1 MQISSMAQ
9 SSTHHTLLLHLFN
22 ELRPAEANAF
32 EHLLISDVELQQDY
46 LETADLVAALTAEIL
61 PEPDPVRLKQLLD
74 YASR

>member
-1 MQISSMAQ
+1 MAQ
-9 SSTHHTLLLHLFN
+9 NSTQHTLLLHLFN

-32 EHLLISDVELQQDY
+32 EHLLISDPEMQQEY
-46 LETADLVAALTAEIL
+46 RETADLVAAFTAEVL

>member
-1 MQISSMAQ
+1 MAQ
-9 SSTHHTLLLHLFN
+9 SSTQHTLLLHLFN

-61 PEPDPVRLKQLLD
+61 PEPDPVRMQQLLD